1 MYSYTILI
9 CYHVHATMSTN
20 RAPHPLVRI
29 LWFGIHWFQTNSPRV
44 DWIQRSNF
52 IGTRALLTGSSH
64 HLDPCTRLG
73 APLAAHTRR
82 RRCGLREDMPLF
94 GGRPYW
100 QPEKSHPSA
109 VVASSPRT
117 HGSKCRG
124 AAPFEQSSNGPPVGE
139 NPQKHP
145 RRKICRCTV
154 R

>member
-1 MYSYTILI
+1 MCMPPCRPTKPHTHWSESFGSESIGSKLI
-9 CYHVHATMSTN
+9 GPMSTGSN
-20 RAPHPLVRI
+20 VI
-29 LWFGIHWFQTNSPRV
+29 G
-44 DWIQRSNF
+44 SNF

-64 HLDPCTRLG
+64 HLDPCTLLG

-82 RRCGLREDMPLF
+82 RRCGLRADMPLF

-145 RRKICRCTV
+145 RRKICRCTA